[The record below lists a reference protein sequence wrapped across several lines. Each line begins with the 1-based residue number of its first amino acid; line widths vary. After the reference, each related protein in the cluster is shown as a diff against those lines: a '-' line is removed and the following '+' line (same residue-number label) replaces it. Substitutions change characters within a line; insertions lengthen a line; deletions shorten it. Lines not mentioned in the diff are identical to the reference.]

1 MQLSNAV
8 AIPSVHFNKEKGKNY
23 YFSKKTFSENATS
36 LHSSIQDLAL
46 CGRIK

>member
-23 YFSKKTFSENATS
+23 YFSKKTFSENATP
-36 LHSSIQDLAL
+36 IQDLAL